1 MIRFLHAGDF
11 HLDSPFASLSGEQ
24 AALRRREQRSQLR
37 EIGAL
42 AADCDLVFLAGD
54 LLDSARAYGETLEAL
69 EEFFAGIRAHVF
81 IAPGNHD
88 YYTPQSPYGRMTL
101 PDNVHLFTSPRP
113 EAVELPELGCT
124 VWGMAFT
131 AARSRARLE
140 GFRVPEDGKT
150 HFMVLHG
157 DALMPDSPYN
167 PISREEIAE
176 SGLTYL
182 ALGHVHSYSGPRRE
196 GATLWAY
203 PGCTLG
209 RGFDETGE
217 KGLILGQAEGQACSI
232 RFQPLSGRRYEILP
246 VDVTEA
252 ESLEGALRAALPAD
266 ASGQIFRLILR
277 GEWEEKPA
285 LEALEEALKDC
296 CWHLSLRDETR
307 LRQDLWEK
315 AGEDTL
321 RGNFLRILRERYQT
335 AEEAEKEKIMLA
347 ARFGLAALDYREE
360 L

>member
-11 HLDSPFASLSGEQ
+11 HLDSPFASLSPEQ
-24 AALRRREQRSQLR
+24 AAQRRREQRSQLQ
-37 EIGAL
+37 EISAL

-54 LLDSARAYGETLEAL
+54 LLDSARTYGETLEAL
-69 EEFFAGIRAHVF
+69 EEFFESIRARVF

-88 YYTPQSPYGRMTL
+88 YYTPQGPYARMRL
-101 PDNVHLFTSPRP
+101 PEHVHLFTAPQP

-124 VWGMAFT
+124 VWGAAFT
-131 AARSRARLE
+131 SARSRAKLG
-140 GFRVPEDGKT
+140 GFRVPEDGQT

-157 DALMPDSPYN
+157 DAVMPDSPYN
-167 PISREEIAE
+167 PISGADMAG
-176 SGLTYL
+176 SGLSYL
-182 ALGHVHSYSGPRRE
+182 ALGHVHRFSGAQQA
-196 GATLWAY
+196 GDTLWAY

-217 KGLILGQAEGQACSI
+217 KGLILGRVEGGECSI
-232 RFQPLSGRRYEILP
+232 RFHALQGRRYELLEA
-246 VDVTEA
+246 DVTEA
-252 ESLEGALRAALPAD
+252 ESLEAAVRAVLPAD
-266 ASGQIFRLILR
+266 AGEQIIRLTLR
-277 GEWEEKPA
+277 GQWEEKPA
-285 LEALEEALKDC
+285 LEALEEALAGC

-307 LRQDLWEK
+307 LRRDLWEK

-321 RGNFLRILRERYQT
+321 RGNFLRILREQYAT
-335 AEEAEKEKIMLA
+335 AEEKDREKIMLA